1 MINDR
6 GRAPLI
12 VVLDTGTRPQT
23 KQDRT
28 GAGCHAQ
35 SPSSR
40 KPACSS
46 GVSEQREVTG
56 YLVITVEKRPG
67 ETFTS
72 NQLRVQEQPRLAG
85 MDIY

>member
-46 GVSEQREVTG
+46 GGSEQREVTG
-56 YLVITVEKRPG
+56 YLVITVEKSSG

-72 NQLRVQEQPRLAG
+72 NQLRV
-85 MDIY
+85 